1 MKKYILSILF
11 LCCFTTIFGQGNSK
25 SLDYYLTTAKTNSP
39 LLKDY
44 SNQKNIQEFE
54 RQRLKAFYTHS
65 RTELGG
71 NYLFVPVISKNGGF
85 KWNSQDTNDDY
96 YGYDLS
102 VSSGQ
107 LQAGV
112 TWTQPLLGKSAYTT
126 ASEQTKVNTDILN
139 NNMRLEIHQLERTV
153 TEQYI
158 LCLLD
163 CKQLAFTDS
172 VNNILQQQENIVR
185 RLASNGMAKQTDL
198 HLIAI
203 EKSSNEEQA
212 AACRQSYNEHFADLN
227 ILCGNRDT
235 TGNIALQPLSVQRS
249 MPSVQNTSAFME
261 QYRLDSLNALA
272 SLHSYNI
279 QYKPQLN
286 FFVDGGFRSSLFKSM
301 QQRLGM
307 SAGLTFSWT
316 LSDGKQ
322 RQSKEKQM
330 LEQMNSIQNYRQNFK
345 LQNEMRIHKYLNEL
359 KIYDTRL
366 SSLNNQREEYIRLLN
381 DYRKEMQEGQ
391 RSVIDY
397 VMVLRNR
404 IQTEKDLLL
413 LQTNRQLLITAFNY
427 WNW

>member
-1 MKKYILSILF
+1 
-11 LCCFTTIFGQGNSK
+11 
-25 SLDYYLTTAKTNSP
+25 
-39 LLKDY
+39 
-44 SNQKNIQEFE
+44 
-54 RQRLKAFYTHS
+54 
-65 RTELGG
+65 
-71 NYLFVPVISKNGGF
+71 
-85 KWNSQDTNDDY
+85 
-96 YGYDLS
+96 
-102 VSSGQ
+102 
-107 LQAGV
+107 
-112 TWTQPLLGKSAYTT
+112 
-126 ASEQTKVNTDILN
+126 
-139 NNMRLEIHQLERTV
+139 LEIHQLERTV

-212 AACRQSYNEHFADLN
+212 AAYRQSYNEHFADLN